1 MKTKIDCYPH
11 YKKLLRVRLE
21 EPITETQDYQHLA
34 RHYPYIA
41 ESIRLK
47 LEMQM
52 LEEKVKLTKD
62 RVSKSKTR
70 REINE
75 IRSKQRRNSILQ
87 RLHGEN
93 REDWAYRLSFGF
105 ETLRE
110 RVFSQILKRYKTLE
124 RLRRRLGKRWHRTV
138 QRTIP
143 PSILDLRSLDCVEKD
158 LMLKEWVQNRHEQV
172 IAKARSARLSFRRKR
187 RMFLVRKY

>member
-1 MKTKIDCYPH
+1 MKTKIDCYPY
-11 YKKLLRVRLE
+11 YKRLLRIRFE
-21 EPITETQDYQHLA
+21 EPIAETQDYQHLA
-34 RHYPYIA
+34 RQYPYMA

-52 LEEKVKLTKD
+52 LKEKAKLAKD
-62 RVSKSKTR
+62 RVSKGKTR
-70 REINE
+70 REVSE
-75 IRSKQRRNSILQ
+75 IRAKQRRNSILK

-93 REDWAYRLSFGF
+93 RKDWVYRLNFGF

-110 RVFSQILKRYKTLE
+110 RVLLQILKRYKTLE
-124 RLRRRLGKRWHRTV
+124 RLRKRLGKRWHRNV
-138 QRTIP
+138 QRTVP

-172 IAKARSARLSFRRKR
+172 IAKVRSAKLSFRRKR